1 MLVFQSVFLRYWYLP
16 SVFTADTV
24 TTAPAVSS
32 ASTVT
37 GAMSSDLPATC
48 GSIAGEIADEL
59 PGEEILQA
67 FLKRKFFVAKNTIV
81 H

>member
-1 MLVFQSVFLRYWYLP
+1 
-16 SVFTADTV
+16 
-24 TTAPAVSS
+24 
-32 ASTVT
+32 
-37 GAMSSDLPATC
+37 MSSDLPATC